1 MTPKLKIYKRK
12 NNWFGRVYI
21 PKEYSDTN
29 TKQEIY
35 FSTGTDDYMR
45 AEKILNEKY
54 NDLFYQIRHGKFLG
68 NLPLLNIINKFD
80 DHILLEYELGRI
92 TKIYYNNYK
101 SPIKAVK
108 KFIEEK
114 NIKKFEKKTLKIDY
128 LNFRKLENPDIR
140 NTSLHQEFN
149 ALRLVMRWA
158 ELNDLVGKNDLPEY
172 PTLKKED
179 NRRTFFRPDEY
190 KSLLKTSRSRFQE
203 REVSEETRFL
213 RERLHWWIVFMVGC
227 GLRVSEAQHLKFGDI
242 KEFTKNNIKQLEIAV
257 REGKTGS
264 RLVVSE
270 NSSYQAIIKLKQLY
284 LKNGVRIDKSTNVF
298 QTNTF
303 SKSLNNLLEA
313 CDLKTD
319 DRLNKKRDGKSF
331 RQTYISWEII
341 KNKRNL
347 HWIAKNCGNSIEVIQ
362 KNYANNLTQE
372 DFFSEKINAIP
383 IV

>member
-1 MTPKLKIYKRK
+1 MTLVTSK
-12 NNWFGRVYI
+12 NHSN
-21 PKEYSDTN
+21 K
-29 TKQEIY
+29 
-35 FSTGTDDYMR
+35 
-45 AEKILNEKY
+45 
-54 NDLFYQIRHGKFLG
+54 
-68 NLPLLNIINKFD
+68 LLNIINKFD

-203 REVSEETRFL
+203 IEVSEETRFL

-227 GLRVSEAQHLKFGDI
+227 GLRVSEAQNLKFGDI